1 MSEIVD
7 NSFSDLFRQKR
18 ASQISRRQKKSIGI
32 IREWAKDEFPDN
44 EYSPSSK
51 HGAFYSVFLLSK
63 THSISF

>member
-7 NSFSDLFRQKR
+7 NSFSDLFRQKKGK
-18 ASQISRRQKKSIGI
+18 SDKQKTEKSIGI

-51 HGAFYSVFLLSK
+51 HGIFSSILSFYSVFLL
-63 THSISF
+63 